1 MALDKSKCD
10 RPGCTC
16 EGVDENGFHIGRDLT
31 DEPVATDEELD
42 RMADEYRGT

>member
-16 EGVDENGFHIGRDLT
+16 TGVDEDGNHIGPD
-31 DEPVATDEELD
+31 PPQATAEELD